1 MTTSDDFQPAY
12 HINLTQ
18 PGPERQPHLARILHG
33 HPGTSYYTMHARRC
47 LSSVAGRKLMKRLTE
62 FIIGENIYSFFSS
75 GKNSPKTQEHWAKD
89 FLALKNNTSNTF
101 INKINR
107 IFPFQFGNWNPKFWE
122 TAGIC

>member
-47 LSSVAGRKLMKRLTE
+47 LRLTE
-62 FIIGENIYSFFSS
+62 FIIGENIYSFFFPVV
-75 GKNSPKTQEHWAKD
+75 KNSPKTQEHWAKD

-107 IFPFQFGNWNPKFWE
+107 IFPFQFGN
-122 TAGIC
+122 